1 MSVPVQGAIKI
12 CWKPYTDTTVLGWN
26 LSQKETIQEFKF
38 AVEKLA
44 KKINALCREVI
55 FQFFSWVY
63 KYTSIYICVHFWH
76 HRLSLIRLYR
86 SFIKCYFNFI
96 KCNFKFKSC
105 KRSLSL
111 KSLFVSLFVLLGW
124 VILCT
129 SMSPFR
135 IQYTVHLCQNKI
147 CKDPASYLWNYFVE
161 AEWN

>member
-1 MSVPVQGAIKI
+1 MLEALYGHYCARLKSITKRDNSRVKRKSMLCAGKL
-12 CWKPYTDTTVLGWN
+12 YSNFL
-26 LSQKETIQEFKF
+26 
-38 AVEKLA
+38 VEL
-44 KKINALCREVI
+44 INTQV
-55 FQFFSWVY
+55 
-63 KYTSIYICVHFWH
+63 YICVHFWH

-124 VILCT
+124 AILCT
-129 SMSPFR
+129 SMSTFR
-135 IQYTVHLCQNKI
+135 IQYTVHHCQNKI